1 MATTT
6 HPTVPTVPSVPPFA
20 LPPGGGDARW
30 YLGALLEWKARAGAT
45 GGAFSL
51 VEVTVQPGTEPPL
64 HVHAHEDEAY
74 IVLNGR
80 ITFQVGD
87 ERVDAQ
93 PGSFVFLPRGVP
105 HGFAVR
111 SEVARAVLLL
121 TPGGLESFF
130 DGWSEPARERT
141 LPPLPDGPP
150 DVAGLT
156 RDLAARGVEVVGP
169 PLPALL

>member
-6 HPTVPTVPSVPPFA
+6 HPTIPPAAAFA
-20 LPPGGGDARW
+20 LPPGGGDPRW
-30 YLGALLEWKARAGAT
+30 YLGALFEWKARASQT

-87 ERVDAQ
+87 ERVDAE

-141 LPPLPDGPP
+141 LPPLPEGPP
-150 DVAGLT
+150 DVEGLT
-156 RDLAARGVEVVGP
+156 RDLAAHGVDIVGP
-169 PLPALL
+169 PPPVTL

>member
-1 MATTT
+1 MTTT
-6 HPTVPTVPSVPPFA
+6 HDVPQAFA
-20 LPPGGGDARW
+20 LEPGGGDARW
-30 YLGALLEWKARAGAT
+30 YLGSLFEWKARAAQT
-45 GGAFSL
+45 GGSFSL

-74 IVLNGR
+74 LVLNGA

-87 ERVDAQ
+87 ERIDAE

-111 SEVARAVLLL
+111 SPVARAVLLL
-121 TPGGLESFF
+121 TPAGLEEMF
-130 DGWSEPARERT
+130 DAWSEPARERT

-150 DVAGLT
+150 DVEALT
-156 RDLAARGVEVVGP
+156 RDLAERGIDVVGP
-169 PLPALL
+169 PLPALLGATDG